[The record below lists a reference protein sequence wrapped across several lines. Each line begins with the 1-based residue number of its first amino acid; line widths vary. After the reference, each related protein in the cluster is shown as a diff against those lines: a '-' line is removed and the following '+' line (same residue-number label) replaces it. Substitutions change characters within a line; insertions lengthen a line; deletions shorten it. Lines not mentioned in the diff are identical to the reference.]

1 MGLTL
6 NPPTL
11 LHNLC
16 FGEWFSGSTFAPV
29 GKIDSLWSRWLG
41 YVVSLRCH
49 WYPIGSE
56 GRLKQRKTTHERA
69 VFLNM
74 LVHGCNRKFSH
85 SVVILASSSPRHHAG
100 EFSLPTTIP
109 WCSSWIFLTMSD
121 SAPSIRALLGP
132 IVEVN
137 RRLDSLLDIQW
148 RLMELR
154 NSLETFHPDM
164 SELLH
169 QSTVGIQRTCCA
181 PSSRRCS
188 WYFYRLF
195 STTFRTSVNGPLL
208 IVTSELGHLQTIPDV
223 LGTFDLSVWMVQL
236 VHKLGCASKWV
247 SPWTHPRYFTTCVL
261 GSGSVDR
268 LLHQSEK

>member
-1 MGLTL
+1 M
-6 NPPTL
+6 
-11 LHNLC
+11 
-16 FGEWFSGSTFAPV
+16 
-29 GKIDSLWSRWLG
+29 
-41 YVVSLRCH
+41 
-49 WYPIGSE
+49 
-56 GRLKQRKTTHERA
+56 KQRKTTHERA

-154 NSLETFHPDM
+154 NSLETSHPDM

-169 QSTVGIQRTCCA
+169 QSTVGIQRTIQML
-181 PSSRRCS
+181 RTEQ
-188 WYFYRLF
+188 
-195 STTFRTSVNGPLL
+195 STLLL
-208 IVTSELGHLQTIPDV
+208 IFLQTLQHYVQDLGQWPTLDRDV
-223 LGTFDLSVWMVQL
+223 
-236 VHKLGCASKWV
+236 
-247 SPWTHPRYFTTCVL
+247 
-261 GSGSVDR
+261 
-268 LLHQSEK
+268 